1 MYIIYT
7 LCFTFTVCAICV
19 YIYIYIHMLDC
30 VYIYIYTHMWIEIH
44 TLTDWL
50 RLHLD
55 VYLQAVLPY
64 QVLPE
69 AATYWGPIPHGLRFQ
84 PTSWFPSND
93 ICLSWYVY
101 GIHIYGFI
109 YIYTHTYVCTEYM
122 YVYVTYIYACV
133 KVIYLYIYIYT
144 YVYYINQPN

>member
-1 MYIIYT
+1 MYIYFIIHTLFHIHMYIIYT

-19 YIYIYIHMLDC
+19 YIYIYIYIYAWLR
-30 VYIYIYTHMWIEIH
+30 IYIYTYMWIEIH

-55 VYLQAVLPY
+55 IYLQAVLPY

-101 GIHIYGFI
+101 CIHIY
-109 YIYTHTYVCTEYM
+109 M
-122 YVYVTYIYACV
+122 A
-133 KVIYLYIYIYT
+133 LYIYIYMFVLSICMYMLHT
-144 YVYYINQPN
+144 YIRV

>member
-1 MYIIYT
+1 M
-7 LCFTFTVCAICV
+7 FT
-19 YIYIYIHMLDC
+19 YIYIYIYIYAWLR
-30 VYIYIYTHMWIEIH
+30 IYIYTYMWIEIH

-55 VYLQAVLPY
+55 IYLQAVLPY

-101 GIHIYGFI
+101 CIHIYMALYI
-109 YIYTHTYVCTEYM
+109 YIHVCTEYM
-122 YVYVTYIYACV
+122 YVYVTYIYTCV
-133 KVIYLYIYIYT
+133 KVLYIYT
-144 YVYYINQPN
+144 YIYVYIISTLLQYYINLTRSIVILWR